1 MYRLIHT
8 KIDQDDWYLSLD
20 LANKGLYLSL
30 IVSSATNQLGV
41 IKNSTRYLC
50 NTLGITEKELE
61 ERLGQLSDKVLYLK
75 EQNIIYIKNFVK
87 YQAGSVKS
95 NKFLRMAKKIMK
107 ELPPEAVRKIIEFDP
122 SLESI
127 VVEDDKNK
135 TVSDGEVGNSKYPM
149 DRVSENEK
157 NVGRVS
163 AENKN
168 VDLSVT
174 ESVPE
179 SVPVS
184 ESVTVSEAQKN

>member
-1 MYRLIHT
+1 M
-8 KIDQDDWYLSLD
+8 
-20 LANKGLYLSL
+20 
-30 IVSSATNQLGV
+30 
-41 IKNSTRYLC
+41 
-50 NTLGITEKELE
+50 
-61 ERLGQLSDKVLYLK
+61 
-75 EQNIIYIKNFVK
+75 
-87 YQAGSVKS
+87 
-95 NKFLRMAKKIMK
+95 
-107 ELPPEAVRKIIEFDP
+107 
-122 SLESI
+122 
-127 VVEDDKNK
+127 VEDDKNK
-135 TVSDGEVGNSKYPM
+135 TVSDGEVGNSRYPM

>member
-1 MYRLIHT
+1 M
-8 KIDQDDWYLSLD
+8 
-20 LANKGLYLSL
+20 
-30 IVSSATNQLGV
+30 
-41 IKNSTRYLC
+41 
-50 NTLGITEKELE
+50 
-61 ERLGQLSDKVLYLK
+61 
-75 EQNIIYIKNFVK
+75 
-87 YQAGSVKS
+87 
-95 NKFLRMAKKIMK
+95 
-107 ELPPEAVRKIIEFDP
+107 
-122 SLESI
+122 
-127 VVEDDKNK
+127 VEDDKNK

>member
-1 MYRLIHT
+1 
-8 KIDQDDWYLSLD
+8 
-20 LANKGLYLSL
+20 
-30 IVSSATNQLGV
+30 
-41 IKNSTRYLC
+41 
-50 NTLGITEKELE
+50 
-61 ERLGQLSDKVLYLK
+61 
-75 EQNIIYIKNFVK
+75 
-87 YQAGSVKS
+87 
-95 NKFLRMAKKIMK
+95 MAKKIMK

-163 AENKN
+163 AESKN

-174 ESVPE
+174 
-179 SVPVS
+179 
-184 ESVTVSEAQKN
+184 VTETEVQKN